1 MWSRSRW
8 LRSCGGEDPQGQLAG
23 SDPGSYHS
31 PFQSGRGATA
41 SWTTLLPWQAP
52 QPTPLRDPAAVCSIC
67 AVKDLEPCSAY
78 EPMKMLLI
86 DYPPAGRLLGA
97 DGAMKSG
104 TWEPRAIS
112 KCQREGQVGHWGQR
126 SGGRG
131 RIRGGGEGPEFLISS
146 QGRPSFWSLR
156 FPVSKS
162 RQAVSPGLRAPL
174 KGRAALLWRGLPP
187 GTLSSFLV
195 RGIPSS
201 VEKSR
206 RILPWEK
213 PICLG
218 KTALLGLR
226 TAQAH
231 STIQT
236 SLSPQGPAGL
246 PSYHIRAGISRAV
259 APTPAPAK
267 AGFVLSFLGWGSG
280 EG

>member
-1 MWSRSRW
+1 MPEGRT
-8 LRSCGGEDPQGQLAG
+8 GG
-23 SDPGSYHS
+23 
-31 PFQSGRGATA
+31 
-41 SWTTLLPWQAP
+41 
-52 QPTPLRDPAAVCSIC
+52 PL
-67 AVKDLEPCSAY
+67 
-78 EPMKMLLI
+78 
-86 DYPPAGRLLGA
+86 
-97 DGAMKSG
+97 G
-104 TWEPRAIS
+104 TEKR
-112 KCQREGQVGHWGQR
+112 
-126 SGGRG
+126 GRG

-156 FPVSKS
+156 FPVSIF

-174 KGRAALLWRGLPP
+174 KGRAVLLWRDLPP
-187 GTLSSFLV
+187 WNLSSFLV
-195 RGIPSS
+195 PGIPSS

-218 KTALLGLR
+218 KTALLGLL

-231 STIQT
+231 STIQI

-267 AGFVLSFLGWGSG
+267 AGFCFHSWGRAVGRGEARDAEEQVPGPGQRGEPQPPVWASLPLSIQGRQGSQAPVCVWGWGWRSPPGSG
-280 EG
+280 EPGNGVTAALC